1 MFLLVCVPLFVLSI
15 HSFDTMH
22 SYECLTWRYR
32 GTFLQR
38 IVVHEDG
45 STTVPEPS
53 VEPTG
58 TWSVQIRQLT
68 PEEMPDVQYFKSQY
82 LFRDTTIVLVNS
94 EQPDT
99 FLRLIER
106 ALLCRPYNSVNG
118 VLVKGLQI
126 PVAKIVDGGG
136 LDALNEFIQNQRIR
150 CGYQDPPEGYVL
162 RSVSDVIRTEIPD
175 VSEIEQA
182 LNNLVAMRN
191 HAIKPPPALNSM
203 VARLVADA
211 ARNTN
216 EICPISMDSMSTCK
230 MLCVPTCGHVC
241 SDAGCLALLTCPIC
255 RARTSWTS
263 VEFA

>member
-1 MFLLVCVPLFVLSI
+1 
-15 HSFDTMH
+15 MH
-22 SYECLTWRYR
+22 SYECLTWRHR
-32 GTFLQR
+32 GVNTFLQR
-38 IVVHEDG
+38 VVVHEDG
-45 STTVPEPS
+45 STTVPES
-53 VEPTG
+53 SLEPTG
-58 TWSVQIRQLT
+58 TWSVQTRQLT
-68 PEEMPDVQYFKSQY
+68 PEEMPAVLYFKY
-82 LFRDTTIVLVNS
+82 NYMFRDTSIVLVNS

-106 ALLCRPYNSVNG
+106 AVLNRPPTYVNG

-150 CGYQDPPEGYVL
+150 CGHQDPPEGYVCT
-162 RSVSDVIRTEIPD
+162 SVSEVIRTEIRDFPD

-182 LNNLVAMRN
+182 LNNLAAMR
-191 HAIKPPPALNSM
+191 HRAIKPPPALNSM
-203 VARLVADA
+203 VARLVAEA

-216 EICPISMDSMSTCK
+216 EICPISMDSMTTCK
-230 MLCVPTCGHVC
+230 TLYVPTCGHVC
-241 SDAGCLALLTCPIC
+241 SDEGCLALLTCPIC